1 MNSKI
6 NGVAGGPPRVDSN
19 KPASGAESAS
29 RPAATSPATRADEVS
44 LTDSAQL
51 MVRLE
56 QVLEALPVVDRERV
70 ESIKQAIAD
79 GNYAV
84 DAERVAAEVLRM
96 ELDIKPR

>member
-6 NGVAGGPPRVDSN
+6 NGVAGGPPRLDSN
-19 KPASGAESAS
+19 KPAAGAESSS
-29 RPAATSPATRADEVS
+29 RPAAPSAGARADEIS

-56 QVLEALPVVDRERV
+56 KALEELPVIDRERV
-70 ESIKQAIAD
+70 ESVKQAIAD
-79 GNYAV
+79 GSYAV

-96 ELDIKPR
+96 ELDIKPG